1 MRKTAH
7 ALLTAALCALLF
19 PAVARAADAP
29 NANRPKIDMV
39 FAIDT
44 TSSMGGLIQAAKT
57 KVWWRR

>member
-1 MRKTAH
+1 MRRLT
-7 ALLTAALCALLF
+7 LVVVTAALCALLV
-19 PAVARAADAP
+19 PAIANGAEAQ

-57 KVWWRR
+57 KV